1 MADYTNSKSREQKAF
16 KPDALET
23 SNLLKTVE
31 PLLTPELL
39 VSRYLKKVDLKD
51 YNSDELKDYINR
63 AVNESELL
71 LKMNIF
77 PVQYKERLPFDRALY
92 KSFVFTKVNH
102 GPVTSVD
109 KWTIESSNGETIFSI
124 PNSWVEMG
132 NAHKRIINIVPILS
146 VFGTSGLSDG
156 QPSNAG
162 LIFLNAVSNSN
173 WIPAFFS
180 ITYTAGLCGDE
191 GKIPMIVNEIV
202 GMTATIN
209 LLSDLQ
215 TQYLYNSQSIGQD
228 GISQSSS
235 GPGNQVFLPRIQ
247 FLTEKRDNLIERIKG
262 IFYNKIF
269 MSNI

>member
-1 MADYTNSKSREQKAF
+1 MADKSKSKNREQKAF

-39 VSRYLKKVDLKD
+39 VSRYLKKIDLSH
-51 YNSDELKDYINR
+51 YNPDELKDYINR

-77 PVQYKERLPFDRALY
+77 PVQYKERQPFDRSLY

-109 KWTIESSNGETIFSI
+109 AWTIESSNGETIFSI
-124 PNSWVEMG
+124 PTTWIEMG
-132 NAHKRIINIVPILS
+132 NAHKRQINLVPILS
-146 VFGTSGLSDG
+146 IFGAAGLNDG

-162 LIFLNAVSNSN
+162 LIFLNAVNNFN
-173 WIPAFFS
+173 WIPSFFS
-180 ITYTAGLCGDE
+180 ITYTAGLCGDK
-191 GKIPMIVNEIV
+191 GKIPVIVNEIV
-202 GMTATIN
+202 GMTAAIN

-235 GPGNQVFLPRIQ
+235 GPGNQVFVPRIQ
-247 FLTEKRDNLIERIKG
+247 FLTEKRNDLIERIKG
-262 IFYNKIF
+262 IYYNKYY